1 MFHVLYVLLLW
12 AKLPELNVMMMM
24 MMMMIGLAS
33 YKIDMAHNVSRRR
46 YN

>member
-12 AKLPELNVMMMM
+12 AKLPELNVM

>member
-12 AKLPELNVMMMM
+12 AKLPELNVMM

>member
-1 MFHVLYVLLLW
+1 MFHVLYVLLFW
-12 AKLPELNVMMMM
+12 AKLPELNVMMM